1 MYNIFIYKPYK
12 YIFLLLDSKKYYK
25 NLHNAIFMLSSII
38 YYRGVLLQIMNFKN
52 TVEQFSWILESA
64 KIIDNFPDM
73 ILYVDSDG
81 IIINSN
87 QKAKDCFKLLSN
99 VTISEIIKEGM
110 NPVRQSIK
118 RKKSI
123 LVEARNK
130 EEGIFYAELT
140 ASRFGNNYCVAL
152 RNSTQLIEDL
162 KEKNDIEK
170 FNNEKNIMIHKIEDE
185 IKSPINSIT
194 GFAQGLLD
202 GIAGE
207 LSEKQIKYLKI
218 INTNAQDLQEF
229 TNKFT
234 DFSYCES
241 SLYKPDYKKFD
252 IISTIKEI
260 LKEFSTK
267 INPQKVN
274 ICYTY
279 DNFENRNIYFDEK
292 AFKKSITNIIETSL
306 NMTETGVISIH
317 ITTPDDE
324 NAIAFGLEEDKKYIQ
339 IIIKDT
345 GSGIS
350 PEEMKYICNPY
361 AQLDNG
367 KKNLL
372 RSFRLGISSILIK
385 RSQGYININSDVIQ
399 GTYYNIIIPIEK
411 AQDE

>member
-1 MYNIFIYKPYK
+1 M
-12 YIFLLLDSKKYYK
+12 
-25 NLHNAIFMLSSII
+25 
-38 YYRGVLLQIMNFKN
+38 QIMNFKN

-73 ILYVDSDG
+73 MLYVDSDG

-87 QKAKDCFKLLSN
+87 QKAKDYFKLLSN
-99 VTISEIIKEGM
+99 VTISEIIKDGM

-118 RKKSI
+118 RKKSV

-130 EEGIFYAELT
+130 EEVFYAELT
-140 ASRFGNNYCVAL
+140 ASRFANNYCIAL
-152 RNSTQLIEDL
+152 RNSTKLIDDI
-162 KEKNDIEK
+162 KEKNNIEK
-170 FNNEKNIMIHKIEDE
+170 FNKEKNIMIHKIEDE

-194 GFAQGLLD
+194 GFTQGLID

-229 TNKFT
+229 INKFT

-241 SLYKPDYKKFD
+241 SMYKPDLKKFD
-252 IISTIKEI
+252 IISAIKDI
-260 LKEFSTK
+260 LKDFSSK
-267 INPQKVN
+267 INTQKVN

-279 DNFENRNIYFDEK
+279 DDFENRNIYFDEK
-292 AFKKSITNIIETSL
+292 AFKKAITNIIEASL

-317 ITTPDDE
+317 LTTPDDE
-324 NAIAFGLEEDKKYIQ
+324 NAIAFGLDEDKKYIQ

-345 GSGIS
+345 GSGIP
-350 PEEMKYICNPY
+350 PEEMQYICNPY
-361 AQLDNG
+361 AQLENG

-372 RSFRLGISSILIK
+372 RSFRLGIASILIK
-385 RSQGYININSDVIQ
+385 RSEGHISINSDVIQ
-399 GTYYNIIIPIEK
+399 GTYYNIIIPTEK